1 MNVLAALAPP
11 PQAPEASGAAPPG
24 APPAPPGGPPFHSA
38 LAEHWARTAN
48 AEGQQSEGSRPASQ
62 PGVQPKQAQRQ
73 EEGQSTAAGQ
83 RPLDEQAGPGSTS
96 RTHERARRDASAA
109 HRGGTDASARPSAD
123 GAASPAAVSSAASA
137 SSSSATGSS
146 TTADA
151 TGQGAD
157 EGAPLLTATAGAS
170 TIAAASAARA
180 GATAENSAEAAPGAD
195 AKDPADG
202 VAVASRAGAQATA
215 DSQAGAVV
223 AKPATPASAGAP
235 SSSAAT
241 ASTGAASTGAVSTG
255 AASTSQ
261 ASAPSAGRQTGAQSQ
276 TTAVSQGAAG
286 SPAHTAP
293 LASTREAAAGST
305 VSGAASNAA
314 HTPAQARPSVAGV
327 DTGAL
332 AGGTDTG
339 TARSAQAHGQAG
351 TLGQPAGGAGSP
363 VSPGGASTEQG
374 AHEGAHDG
382 AHARDHAG
390 APPSTSADPAA
401 SAFDANGASAAAG
414 DPLAELLA
422 PAEAADASAG
432 FATSLP
438 GGPVVDMQQ
447 VIESARATIE
457 LAARQGATL
466 AKIALQPAELGEIRI
481 HLSQSA
487 DGLIA
492 RVTADTAAAAQALAE
507 GRAELH
513 QSLSSLG
520 VSLLRLDIGSG
531 QPQPQ
536 DREGRSAGGAGR
548 SSASGASAG
557 REDDAAD
564 ALGQPA
570 GAGEATTAATGLDS
584 GGLVDVLA

>member
-48 AEGQQSEGSRPASQ
+48 AEGQQSEGSRPAGQ

-83 RPLDEQAGPGSTS
+83 RPLDEQAGPGSTP
-96 RTHERARRDASAA
+96 RTHERARRDAGPA
-109 HRGGTDASARPSAD
+109 HHGGTDASASPSAD
-123 GAASPAAVSSAASA
+123 GAGSAAGVSSAASS

-146 TTADA
+146 SSSSTTTADP

-170 TIAAASAARA
+170 TIAAASTARA
-180 GATAENSAEAAPGAD
+180 GATAENSAEAAPGAE
-195 AKDPADG
+195 AKDPAHG

-215 DSQAGAVV
+215 DSQTGAVV
-223 AKPATPASAGAP
+223 AKPDATASADAP
-235 SSSAAT
+235 SSSVAPA
-241 ASTGAASTGAVSTG
+241 STG

-261 ASAPSAGRQTGAQSQ
+261 ASALSPASAGPQTGSQSQ
-276 TTAVSQGAAG
+276 TTVASQATAG
-286 SPAHTAP
+286 STAHTAP
-293 LASTREAAAGST
+293 LASKREAAAGST
-305 VSGAASNAA
+305 VSGAASEAA
-314 HTPAQARPSVAGV
+314 HTPAQARPSVASA

-332 AGGTDTG
+332 AGGIDTG
-339 TARSAQAHGQAG
+339 TSRSAQAHGQAG
-351 TLGQPAGGAGSP
+351 TPGQPAGGAGSP

-374 AHEGAHDG
+374 AHDG
-382 AHARDHAG
+382 AHGRDHAG

-432 FATSLP
+432 FAASLP

-466 AKIALQPAELGEIRI
+466 AKIALQPGELGEIRI

-536 DREGRSAGGAGR
+536 DREGRSAGGAGG
-548 SSASGASAG
+548 SSASGASGG
-557 REDDAAD
+557 REEDDAAD

-570 GAGEATTAATGLDS
+570 GAGEATTTTTGLDS